1 MTAITAIAATAIMMM
16 FVTKSDGTKA
26 ERDRCDQP
34 YGRQNSKFPQPVHLL
49 KNFPCL
55 SDLDSGPMVALQ

>member
-1 MTAITAIAATAIMMM
+1 MTAITAITATAVVI
-16 FVTKSDGTKA
+16 VAKSDGTKA

-55 SDLDSGPMVALQ
+55 SDLDSGPIVALQ